1 MKNLNNPN
9 DLKEII
15 NRLDKLKSANKG
27 KWGKLRIEELIPHL
41 TDPIRCVLGE
51 KDCVPLDNPVLK
63 GPVGK
68 LMLRYLPWPKGAPTS
83 KSFLPGTGLTDPVQ
97 FEKDK
102 SQLVEIIN
110 RFVNTTDQY
119 QFKPNPVFGQ
129 LSKKDI
135 GRLYWRHLDHHLK
148 QFGVD

>member
-1 MKNLNNPN
+1 MKNLIKQKDCAEILVRLEKLQETNN
-9 DLKEII
+9 
-15 NRLDKLKSANKG
+15 A
-27 KWGKLRIEELIPHL
+27 KWGKLRIHEVLPHL

-63 GPVGK
+63 GPIGK

-102 SQLVEIIN
+102 SQLVEIIH
-110 RFVNTTDQY
+110 RFVNTPDQY

-129 LSKKDI
+129 LNKKDI

>member
-1 MKNLNNPN
+1 MKNLINHK
-9 DLKEII
+9 DCAEILV
-15 NRLDKLKSANKG
+15 RLEKLQVGNKA
-27 KWGKLRIEELIPHL
+27 KWGKLRTQEVLAHL

-51 KDCVPLDNPVLK
+51 KECEPLNNPVLK

-68 LMLRYLPWPKGAPTS
+68 MMLRYLPWPKGAPTS
-83 KSFLPGTGLTDPVQ
+83 KSFLPGTGLSDPGQ
-97 FEKDK
+97 FENDK
-102 SQLVEIIN
+102 QQLVLTIQ
-110 RFVNTTDQY
+110 RFVSTPEHF
-119 QFKPNPVFGQ
+119 QFKANPVFGL